1 MLFPDP
7 SAEFESL
14 YLNISLD
21 ARMIPSTSGESIR
34 VFYERF
40 VLDNESY
47 EKKGEFMKQSAWYS
61 IIKLLD
67 SIDPVWHA
75 RLYMAEKAAEMLTRT
90 HGKTNGSYCRSGS
103 FSPGVHEEP
112 GPIGLRGFHRQWQRG
127 VFGGNES
134 FAQKGRQLF
143 VDSPRI
149 MHAQPP
155 REANFLAQMRSL
167 ATAGYPLDPCSPLR

>member
-1 MLFPDP
+1 MKVERQVLLPDP
-7 SAEFESL
+7 NAEVESL
-14 YLNISLD
+14 YLNISLG

-47 EKKGEFMKQSAWYS
+47 EKKGEFMKQNAWYS

-90 HGKTNGSYCRSGS
+90 YGKKIKER
-103 FSPGVHEEP
+103 
-112 GPIGLRGFHRQWQRG
+112 I
-127 VFGGNES
+127 
-134 FAQKGRQLF
+134 QK
-143 VDSPRI
+143 VADSVLQFMKNKDPSASWVPQTTAKRRI
-149 MHAQPP
+149 W
-155 REANFLAQMRSL
+155 RN
-167 ATAGYPLDPCSPLR
+167 

>member
-1 MLFPDP
+1 MLFPNP
-7 SAEFESL
+7 TAEVESL
-14 YLNISLD
+14 YHNISLD
-21 ARMIPSTSGESIR
+21 ARVTPSNSEESIR

-90 HGKTNGSYCRSGS
+90 HGEK
-103 FSPGVHEEP
+103 
-112 GPIGLRGFHRQWQRG
+112 
-127 VFGGNES
+127 
-134 FAQKGRQLF
+134 
-143 VDSPRI
+143 
-149 MHAQPP
+149 
-155 REANFLAQMRSL
+155 
-167 ATAGYPLDPCSPLR
+167 